1 MFNENTF
8 RALDWLLDEARLHGL
23 RVVLSF
29 IDNWKYPGWWRA
41 PGGTY
46 TTCSHMSSIVM
57 HCINLMLTMGRQFAE
72 VRRWPMQ
79 AVWMSMW
86 TGA

>member
-29 IDNWKYPGWWRA
+29 IDNWKYPGEWHARNGILAPVACAHRA
-41 PGGTY
+41 
-46 TTCSHMSSIVM
+46 SISRL
-57 HCINLMLTMGRQFAE
+57 HAGLLTAE
-72 VRRWPMQ
+72 VCCCSMQ
-79 AVWMSMW
+79 VVSMNMW